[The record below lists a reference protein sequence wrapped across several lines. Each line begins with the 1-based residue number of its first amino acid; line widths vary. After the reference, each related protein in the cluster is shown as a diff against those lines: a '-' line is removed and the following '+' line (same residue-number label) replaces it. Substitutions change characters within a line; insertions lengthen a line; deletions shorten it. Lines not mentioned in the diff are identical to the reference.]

1 MSAPVLWILFPF
13 LFGVLILFLPKR
25 YAFALGGGAAALLA
39 LTALLLPI
47 DAALLVGPLSIKITA
62 SVKALGRS
70 FILNAADGLPLAFI
84 YGVAALWFFGVFAP
98 NEQNRFVGLG
108 LMIISLLVAS
118 IAVEP
123 FLYAALLL
131 EIAAMLALP
140 LLTPLHRKAGRGV
153 VRFLIY
159 QTLAMPFIL
168 FAGWMLSGVEAS
180 PGDLSATSSSGVIL
194 LLGFSF
200 LLGVFPLYNWIPM
213 LLEET
218 SPYAS
223 GFILWALS
231 TFSAIFALG
240 FLNRYLW
247 LHTSPQFSSAFI
259 YAGIFMA
266 ASAGVFS
273 AAQKHL
279 GRIMGYVS
287 VFEMGLV
294 TLALGLQSEH
304 AVSIVFLLLVSR
316 GLELTLWALA
326 LSILKREAYSLT
338 FGKARGL
345 ARKYPLTVFALAA
358 AHLSTVGMPLLAGFP
373 ARLALWQTLAAY
385 PLSLSF
391 WVFLGTLGA
400 LAAAARALAALTM
413 TDENAAWSVN
423 ESWAH
428 IAMLSIGVAGLFL
441 LGMFPQI
448 QQSLLN
454 ALPALFERLAR

>member
-1 MSAPVLWILFPF
+1 MSAPVIWILFPF
-13 LFGVLILFLPKR
+13 LLGILILFLPKQ

-39 LTALLLPI
+39 LTALFFPI
-47 DAALLVGPLSIKITA
+47 DTALLVGTL
-62 SVKALGRS
+62 SVKIAVSVKVFGRS
-70 FILNAADGLPLAFI
+70 FILNPADGLLLTFI
-84 YGVAALWFFGVFAP
+84 YGIAALWFFGVFAP
-98 NEQNRFVGLG
+98 NAQNRFVGLG

-131 EIAAMLALP
+131 EIAAMLAIP
-140 LLTPLHRKAGRGV
+140 LLVPLYQKAGRGI

-168 FAGWMLSGVEAS
+168 FAGWMLTGVEAS
-180 PGDLSATSSSGVIL
+180 PADLSATTSSGVIL

-213 LLEET
+213 LLEES

-223 GFILWALS
+223 GFLIWALS

-259 YAGIFMA
+259 YAGVFMA
-266 ASAGVFS
+266 VSAGVFS
-273 AAQKHL
+273 ATQKHL
-279 GRIMGYVS
+279 GRILGYAAI
-287 VFEMGLV
+287 FEMGLIV
-294 TLALGLQSEH
+294 LALGLQSNN
-304 AVSIVFLLLVSR
+304 AVSLIFLLLIPR
-316 GLELTLWALA
+316 GLELTVWALA

-338 FGKARGL
+338 FSETRGL

-373 ARLALWQTLAAY
+373 SRLGLWQALAAY

-391 WVFLGTLGA
+391 FVFLGTAGILT
-400 LAAAARALAALTM
+400 AAARALAVLLMA
-413 TDENAAWSVN
+413 DENAAWSVN
-423 ESWAH
+423 ESWTH
-428 IAMLSIGVAGLFL
+428 IAMLSIGAAGLFL
-441 LGMFPQI
+441 LGFFPQI
-448 QQSLLN
+448 QQSLLDE
-454 ALPALFERLAR
+454 LPALFERLAR